1 MAVATKKRIQLAPAF
16 KSAYQSNDRYRVLYG
31 GAGSGKS
38 HFMAQETLINMMQDN
53 RYSYLVVRKTSKS
66 IRISVFRLLVEMISE
81 YNLNHLFHINRTE
94 MSITCSSGASL
105 ITSGLDDVEKL
116 KSVANIN
123 RIWVEEASEI
133 TEKDFSQLDL
143 RMRGTSEIGYQ
154 MTLTFNPVSELHWLK
169 KRFFD
174 VGDEQAFVLKTTYE
188 DNPFLDD
195 KYIQTLMAMKEQDY
209 QYYKIYALG
218 EWGSIGNLVYTNWE
232 RQDLSDI
239 KSTFD
244 NHFNGL
250 DFGFSSD
257 PTAFVRVHLDSKR
270 KIIYV
275 VDELYMYEQHIDG
288 LADELKK
295 RIPYDYVTADS
306 SEPRSIADLKRH
318 GIKALPAKKGPGSVE
333 HGIKW
338 LQGHKII
345 VDDKC
350 VHTIQELTSYK
361 WREDKDGNAIAKP
374 VDDNNHILDALR
386 YALEPEM
393 AQNKMTVQLFK
404 HGI

>member
-16 KSAYQSNDRYRVLYG
+16 KSAYQSKDRYRILYG

-38 HFMAQETLINMMQDN
+38 HFMAQETLINMMQDD
-53 RYSYLVVRKTSKS
+53 RHSYLVVRKTSKS

-81 YNLNHLFHINRTE
+81 YSLNHLFRINKTE
-94 MSITCSSGASL
+94 MSITCSNGSSL

-123 RIWVEEASEI
+123 RVWVEEASEI

-174 VGDEQAFVLKTTYE
+174 VGDKQAFVLKTTFK

-195 KYIQTLMAMKEQDY
+195 EYIDTLHAMEKQDY

-218 EWGSIGNLVYTNWE
+218 EWGSIGNLVYTNWKKE
-232 RQDLSDI
+232 DLSKI
-239 KSTFD
+239 KSAFD
-244 NHFNGL
+244 NYFNGI
-250 DFGFSSD
+250 DFGFASD
-257 PTAFVRVHLDSKR
+257 PTAFIRVHLEKKRKRIYVTDEMYLVEEHMDSLADKLSKR
-270 KIIYV
+270 IGQEYI
-275 VDELYMYEQHIDG
+275 
-288 LADELKK
+288 
-295 RIPYDYVTADS
+295 TADS
-306 SEPRSIADLKRH
+306 SEPRSIADLKRR
-318 GIKALPAKKGPGSVE
+318 GVRALGAKKGPGSVE

-338 LQGHKII
+338 LQGYEII
-345 VDDKC
+345 VDNHCTNMIK
-350 VHTIQELTSYK
+350 ELTSYK
-361 WREDKDGNAIAKP
+361 WREDKDGNTIAKP
-374 VDDNNHILDALR
+374 VDDNNHLLDALR
-386 YALEPEM
+386 YALESEM
-393 AQNKMTVQLFK
+393 TQDKIRVQLFK